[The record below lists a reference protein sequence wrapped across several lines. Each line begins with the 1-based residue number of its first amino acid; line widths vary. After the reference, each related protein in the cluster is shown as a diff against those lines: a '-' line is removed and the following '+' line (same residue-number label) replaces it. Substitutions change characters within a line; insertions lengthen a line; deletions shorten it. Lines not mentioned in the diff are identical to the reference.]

1 MKNGQNLSFLGV
13 GMRIVQRESPL
24 ALYKG
29 LGAVTAGI
37 VPKMAIRFT
46 TFQFYKDVMVDKDG
60 KPWKLNNLWAG
71 LLAGVTEAV
80 LVVTPM
86 DVVKIRLQ
94 AQRHSMA
101 DPLDIPKYRNAAHC
115 AFTVVREEGFG
126 ALYRGVGLTSLRQA
140 TNQAANFP
148 TYHFLKGY
156 LQRLQDITELPGYQS
171 ATIGLISGAMGPLV
185 NNPIDI
191 VKTRIQKT
199 PNPEGLSGWARFKDV
214 NGSILKNE
222 GWRAFYKGVTP
233 RVLRVAPGQ
242 AVTFAV
248 YERVSSWLDS
258 NSDRFKLAT
267 AAAK

>member
-1 MKNGQNLSFLGV
+1 MAA
-13 GMRIVQRESPL
+13 REKKSPL
-24 ALYKG
+24 TNLIAGGSAGFMEALICHPLDTIKVRMQ
-29 LGAVTAGI
+29 LAKNVPRNAAVT
-37 VPKMAIRFT
+37 
-46 TFQFYKDVMVDKDG
+46 
-60 KPWKLNNLWAG
+60 G

-115 AFTVVREEGFG
+115 AYTVVREEGFG

-148 TYHFLKGY
+148 TYHFLKSQ
-156 LQRLQDITELPGYQS
+156 LQRHQDITELPGYQS
-171 ATIGLISGAMGPLV
+171 AIIGCISGAMGPLV

-199 PNPEGLSGWARFKDV
+199 PNPEGLSGWARFTEV

-248 YERVSSWLDS
+248 YERVSSWLDG
-258 NSDRFKLAT
+258 NSDRFKLT